1 METLIRLSSTLSSQ
15 IKELGVKVTARDV
28 RTKGVNGTG
37 RVDPALSFSACV
49 LNVAVAGEVFFEP
62 NDSLHGFIQQIED
75 TIIHSLLEKISIT
88 ELPSVSGFFVSE
100 AARFHTADLTACVY
114 STSPLATIRSSIRLI
129 ASHDIGHLKEHLESI
144 FLGISSF
151 IEKKMILLP
160 ESSLRGLNF
169 SSSVNELSRKQ
180 LCFAP
185 LANDPFAEVLHCR
198 LSPSSLGCPP
208 PSKGSAISKPRSTVL
223 AIRVENAGS
232 EQVHGL
238 YSLSATLSKAN
249 SLGVIIQN
257 PVYQNSNGYLISC
270 HQKEVCLSIVNS
282 SSHFDAVE
290 NGDESS
296 GALVMPLGS
305 PSNGCNSEPDSSTT
319 SSSSSSSSNT
329 LYRWVISNPSL
340 DCKYYTCSTME
351 PLPLPP
357 AMGWKSYGS
366 SCQGKLP
373 GPHLVLTIV
382 DDESPGDSDS
392 GASEPEDD
400 NSRPEA
406 ADTVNSA
413 ALPGKGTSTKS
424 KKTKKASRKDA
435 TTALVSTSFSP
446 CVAKLSSSRMNSVE
460 SDSSSALAVQ
470 DPKHRRANRKIV
482 ERRLCVP
489 DDGPVECDVASRC
502 CAVNENA
509 SIQSIQSIQN
519 IQREDSATSEDKHL
533 SAFSEALEMMKSF
546 HCDRADSSRAV
557 LQTRMRQLH
566 AAEMLHSSR
575 VREICER
582 QAWLSEVTDTDELLK
597 GFPSHMDVVNDDDH
611 AMEAFSAEWDLKRAV
626 SRVNTACLMIKSS
639 CSPVPKESSADTV
652 LEATIAAAIVP
663 ITANVD
669 PALAVTSAPVTAD
682 VHITE
687 PAGLVRKV
695 TSLPSFQEEHRSQDK
710 GHRRSQSQTQTQSQ
724 SHSIFQW
731 PEDAMPS
738 SSVNFSTDND
748 QYRQLPSWTAGSLD
762 TNSLKRSTSQL
773 QWTPLMT
780 ESSPT
785 NIGAALSTPESSEI
799 PVPIN
804 NLASNKLKSDYRSEA
819 DGEWDGDG
827 EGSSS
832 CFESLLNAMSPAE
845 QQCLSY
851 SIVDVIGIQMRIP
864 QSSSNGN
871 GSAGAVGASLATN
884 GAGAGAA
891 SEKAHYVIRISLRD
905 SGLPRTVRAVQTAI
919 RTHNNSGSISGS
931 RIRIPLS
938 PPSITIERESPGESA
953 EGTVCND
960 GVTDETS
967 DPTNGSKLVQ
977 PSLSISKDSIA
988 DRQAQSNPRRHSMA
1002 GLFILAYSPLASST
1016 AIRHLTYCLTS
1027 PSFPFST
1034 LYCRTASDLLVFKTS
1049 LHYTE
1054 RFDFTVSFP
1063 RTAKRSLTRLQR
1075 QYNSTSSI
1083 PRSFPNCKF

>member
-28 RTKGVNGTG
+28 RTKGVNGAG

-62 NDSLHGFIQQIED
+62 NDSFHGFIQQIED

-100 AARFHTADLTACVY
+100 AARFHTADLTACIY

-129 ASHDIGHLKEHLESI
+129 ASRDIGHIKEHLESI

-180 LCFAP
+180 LSFAP
-185 LANDPFAEVLHCR
+185 LDNDPFAEVLHCR
-198 LSPSSLGCPP
+198 LSPSSLSCPP

-238 YSLSATLSKAN
+238 YSLSTTLSKAN
-249 SLGVIIQN
+249 SLGVMIQN
-257 PVYQNSNGYLISC
+257 PVYQNSDGYLISC

-282 SSHFDAVE
+282 SSHFDAVK
-290 NGDESS
+290 NGHESS
-296 GALVMPLGS
+296 ESLVMPLDS
-305 PSNGCNSEPDSSTT
+305 PSNGCNSEPDSSTSS

-351 PLPLPP
+351 PSPLPP
-357 AMGWKSYGS
+357 AIGWKSYGP

-382 DDESPGDSDS
+382 EDESPGDSDS

-400 NSRPEA
+400 DSRPEA
-406 ADTVNSA
+406 ADTVSGA
-413 ALPGKGTSTKS
+413 ALPGKGMSTKS

-446 CVAKLSSSRMNSVE
+446 CIAKLSSSRRNSVE

-470 DPKHRRANRKIV
+470 DPKQGRANKKTI
-482 ERRLCVP
+482 EKRLCVP
-489 DDGPVECDVASRC
+489 DDGPVECEVASPC
-502 CAVNENA
+502 CAVNEKA
-509 SIQSIQSIQN
+509 SIQSIQK
-519 IQREDSATSEDKHL
+519 DCATSEDQHL
-533 SAFSEALEMMKSF
+533 SPFSEALEMIKSS

-557 LQTRMRQLH
+557 LQVRMKQLH

-582 QAWLSEVTDTDELLK
+582 QAWLLEVTDTDELLE

-611 AMEAFSAEWDLKRAV
+611 AMEAFSAEWDLKSAV
-626 SRVNTACLMIKSS
+626 SRVNAAACLLTKSN
-639 CSPVPKESSADTV
+639 CSPVSKESSADTV
-652 LEATIAAAIVP
+652 LEATVATTFVPVTAI
-663 ITANVD
+663 ID
-669 PALAVTSAPVTAD
+669 PALAVASAPVMAD
-682 VHITE
+682 VRITE
-687 PAGLVRKV
+687 PAGVVRKV
-695 TSLPSFQEEHRSQDK
+695 TSLPSFKEEDRSHDK
-710 GHRRSQSQTQTQSQ
+710 GHRRSQTQTQSR

-738 SSVNFSTDND
+738 PSVNFSTDND
-748 QYRQLPSWTAGSLD
+748 QYRQLPSWTDGSLV

-773 QWTPLMT
+773 QWPPSIT

-785 NIGAALSTPESSEI
+785 NSAAALSTSESSEI

-804 NLASNKLKSDYRSEA
+804 NLASSKLKSDYRSEA

-827 EGSSS
+827 EGSAS

-851 SIVDVIGIQMRIP
+851 SIVDVIGIQMRVP

-884 GAGAGAA
+884 GAVAGAS

-938 PPSITIERESPGESA
+938 PPSITIERESPGGSA
-953 EGTVCND
+953 EGNVCND
-960 GVTDETS
+960 GVTDEPS
-967 DPTNGSKLVQ
+967 DPTNGSKSVQ

-988 DRQAQSNPRRHSMA
+988 DQQAQSSPRRHSMA
-1002 GLFILAYSPLASST
+1002 GLFILADSLYSSST
-1016 AIRHLTYCLTS
+1016 AIRYFNCYLTS
-1027 PSFPFST
+1027 PSFPFFT
-1034 LYCRTASDLLVFKTS
+1034 LYCRTASNLFVFKTS
-1049 LHYTE
+1049 LYYPE
-1054 RFDFTVSFP
+1054 RLDITVSFP
-1063 RTAKRSLTRLQR
+1063 RTAERSSASLQGR
-1075 QYNSTSSI
+1075 YNTSSSI